1 MNFGVEWYINGKF
14 TDSYKKYKKYYYL
27 YSNENDHMIHM
38 NISYCSSESQGN
50 NEIICAIKIGYVNG
64 NTQEINIC
72 KYETDKYYGNI
83 PIDMQGVLIVI
94 IYLDCDTFPS
104 NDEFNILFK
113 KEIDLYYNSDFG
125 YPTDFDDVDTVE
137 SDDPYQTLLASMNNC
152 MISSKNDSCAD
163 ENMC

>member
-14 TDSYKKYKKYYYL
+14 TANYKEQKMCYL
-27 YSNENDHMIHM
+27 YSKETDPMSHM
-38 NISYCSSESQGN
+38 NISYSSSESD
-50 NEIICAIKIGYVNG
+50 NEIMCAIKIGYVDE

-72 KYETDKYYGNI
+72 KYEADKCCGNI

-94 IYLDCDTFPS
+94 ININCDTFPN

-113 KEIDLYYNSDFG
+113 KEMDLYYNSDFG

-137 SDDPYQTLLASMNNC
+137 SGDAYQTLLASMNNC
-152 MISSKNDSCAD
+152 MISSKNDSCD
-163 ENMC
+163 DDNMC